1 MVEWVPGPAAEREGE
16 LLVDVAV
23 PALEEAVEWVADPA
37 TEREGELLVDT
48 EALGGV
54 VTGPAT
60 EREGELLVDPAVD
73 EAEASVCAF
82 LTFLLAA
89 ALVCQLHEHSLL
101 VEGLKKDPC

>member
-16 LLVDVAV
+16 LLVDAAV

-73 EAEASVCAF
+73 EAEASDCA
-82 LTFLLAA
+82 LLAFLLAA
-89 ALVCQLHEHSLL
+89 ALVCQLHEHGLL